1 MTYHD
6 AIRRAYAAGIDL
18 IRDGESVKIRS
29 VDDPPPAAI
38 LAKLRTHRGEI
49 VAALT
54 EQRIGERDGYA
65 SALPRR
71 FLIPPE
77 CFAAG
82 ACHRLGHCERHAA
95 GQPCLVGDDVGTE
108 EAA

>member
-6 AIRRAYAAGIDL
+6 AVRRAYAASIDL

-29 VDDPPPAAI
+29 VVDPPPAAI
-38 LAKLRTHRGEI
+38 LTELRRHRGEI

-71 FLIPPE
+71 FLVPPG
-77 CFAAG
+77 CIAAG
-82 ACHRLGHCERHAA
+82 ACHRLGQCDRYAA
-95 GQPCLVGDDVGTE
+95 GQPCLVGEVERED
-108 EAA
+108 AA